1 MLKTK
6 MRKWCLL
13 LLLLGCSMG
22 VQAQYSMGNTGLL
35 NIPTADMQETGTFM
49 GGGNYLP
56 NGMTPFNFNT
66 GNYFVNI
73 TFLSFLELSYRC
85 TLQKAKR
92 YDGKE
97 GYFHQDRSMTA
108 RVRPLKEGKFHP
120 SLLLGVDDPFKN
132 TGINYFATVYGA
144 LTKVSKSLL
153 KNSNFNLTNWVIAKM
168 AKKIAKFLDGVLLN
182 GATSKVNGIAL
193 SYDSTKM
200 KKTLASKSSET
211 SDELIDVQELVPDE
225 YQADAIWIMNKKTR
239 TAIRKLKDSDN
250 NYLLNRDLSSK
261 WGYTL
266 LGKDVYCSDNV
277 SELGEVSKNVIF
289 YGDLSGLAV
298 KESETSEIQI
308 LNELF
313 AAQHAIGVVA
323 WGEIDAKVE
332 DKQKI
337 AVVTTP
343 AS

>member
-144 LTKVSKSLL
+144 LTKGFS
-153 KNSNFNLTNWVIAKM
+153 IAKGDRL
-168 AKKIAKFLDGVLLN
+168 ALTAGYYFPLNDHSIKDGPF
-182 GATSKVNGIAL
+182 GGISYL
-193 SYDSTKM
+193 S
-200 KKTLASKSSET
+200 
-211 SDELIDVQELVPDE
+211 LIH
-225 YQADAIWIMNKKTR
+225 I
-239 TAIRKLKDSDN
+239 
-250 NYLLNRDLSSK
+250 
-261 WGYTL
+261 
-266 LGKDVYCSDNV
+266 
-277 SELGEVSKNVIF
+277 
-289 YGDLSGLAV
+289 
-298 KESETSEIQI
+298 
-308 LNELF
+308 
-313 AAQHAIGVVA
+313 
-323 WGEIDAKVE
+323 
-332 DKQKI
+332 
-337 AVVTTP
+337 
-343 AS
+343 

>member
-56 NGMTPFNFNT
+56 NGMTPF
-66 GNYFVNI
+66 NI

-144 LTKVSKSLL
+144 LTKGFS
-153 KNSNFNLTNWVIAKM
+153 IAKGDRLALTAGYYFPLNDHSIKDGPFGGISYSPAFCREMTVM
-168 AKKIAKFLDGVLLN
+168 AE
-182 GATSKVNGIAL
+182 
-193 SYDSTKM
+193 YDSEGFNVGAAAR
-200 KKTLASKSSET
+200 LWRHLS
-211 SDELIDVQELVPDE
+211 IHVF
-225 YQADAIWIMNKKTR
+225 TR
-239 TAIRKLKDSDN
+239 EFNSISGGIR
-250 NYLLNRDLSSK
+250 YECRLL
-261 WGYTL
+261 
-266 LGKDVYCSDNV
+266 
-277 SELGEVSKNVIF
+277 
-289 YGDLSGLAV
+289 
-298 KESETSEIQI
+298 
-308 LNELF
+308 
-313 AAQHAIGVVA
+313 H
-323 WGEIDAKVE
+323 
-332 DKQKI
+332 
-337 AVVTTP
+337 
-343 AS
+343 

>member
-132 TGINYFATVYGA
+132 TVINYFATVYGA
-144 LTKVSKSLL
+144 LTKGFS
-153 KNSNFNLTNWVIAKM
+153 IAKGDRLALTAGYYFPLNDHSIKDGPFGGISYSPAFCREMTVM
-168 AKKIAKFLDGVLLN
+168 AE
-182 GATSKVNGIAL
+182 
-193 SYDSTKM
+193 YDSEGFNVGAAAR
-200 KKTLASKSSET
+200 LWRHLS
-211 SDELIDVQELVPDE
+211 IHVF
-225 YQADAIWIMNKKTR
+225 TR
-239 TAIRKLKDSDN
+239 EFNSISGGIR
-250 NYLLNRDLSSK
+250 YECRLL
-261 WGYTL
+261 
-266 LGKDVYCSDNV
+266 
-277 SELGEVSKNVIF
+277 
-289 YGDLSGLAV
+289 
-298 KESETSEIQI
+298 
-308 LNELF
+308 
-313 AAQHAIGVVA
+313 H
-323 WGEIDAKVE
+323 
-332 DKQKI
+332 
-337 AVVTTP
+337 
-343 AS
+343 

>member
-92 YDGKE
+92 YDGQE

-144 LTKVSKSLL
+144 LTKGFS
-153 KNSNFNLTNWVIAKM
+153 IAKGDRLALTAGYYFPLSDHSIKDGPFGGISYSPAFCREMTVM
-168 AKKIAKFLDGVLLN
+168 AE
-182 GATSKVNGIAL
+182 
-193 SYDSTKM
+193 YDSEGFNVGAAAR
-200 KKTLASKSSET
+200 LWRHLS
-211 SDELIDVQELVPDE
+211 IHVF
-225 YQADAIWIMNKKTR
+225 TR
-239 TAIRKLKDSDN
+239 EFNSISGGIR
-250 NYLLNRDLSSK
+250 YECRLL
-261 WGYTL
+261 
-266 LGKDVYCSDNV
+266 
-277 SELGEVSKNVIF
+277 
-289 YGDLSGLAV
+289 
-298 KESETSEIQI
+298 
-308 LNELF
+308 
-313 AAQHAIGVVA
+313 H
-323 WGEIDAKVE
+323 
-332 DKQKI
+332 
-337 AVVTTP
+337 
-343 AS
+343 